1 MILAI
6 QWLTG
11 VSNIKLNTEF
21 PQFKTSNDNS
31 SSADNET
38 AENTSSVVKN
48 TFNKNIIN
56 PLVISMFFLLYV
68 TCFNVSLINMI
79 QISLISFAI
88 DISTSFAENDFSRYK
103 QKTVTIPLNIILRAS
118 IITAMTIALFLLSPP
133 FLLLVDQNIIR
144 LGFTLKSSLFQIV
157 LAAMILIFDQTLRIV
172 IPEKSN
178 EVSTLKM
185 SKKRSISCLDIL
197 PKRTFRP
204 IEDNDGYYY
213 GKRTR

>member
-1 MILAI
+1 
-6 QWLTG
+6 
-11 VSNIKLNTEF
+11 
-21 PQFKTSNDNS
+21 
-31 SSADNET
+31 
-38 AENTSSVVKN
+38 
-48 TFNKNIIN
+48 
-56 PLVISMFFLLYV
+56 MFFLIYV

-103 QKTVTIPLNIILRAS
+103 QKTVAIPLNIILRAS

-157 LAAMILIFDQTLRIV
+157 LAAMILIFDQTLRQVSQIV

-178 EVSTLKM
+178 EVYTLKM
-185 SKKRSISCLDIL
+185 SKKRSISFLDLL
-197 PKRTFRP
+197 PNRTFRP
-204 IEDNDGYYY
+204 IEDKNVNYN
-213 GKRTR
+213 GKRT

>member
-1 MILAI
+1 
-6 QWLTG
+6 
-11 VSNIKLNTEF
+11 
-21 PQFKTSNDNS
+21 
-31 SSADNET
+31 
-38 AENTSSVVKN
+38 
-48 TFNKNIIN
+48 
-56 PLVISMFFLLYV
+56 MFFLLYV

-185 SKKRSISCLDIL
+185 SKKRSISFLDLL
-197 PKRTFRP
+197 PDRTFRP
-204 IEDNDGYYY
+204 IEDNDGNYN
-213 GKRTR
+213 GKHTW